1 MAKWVSTKTYAH
13 SEGLSCAFRQ
23 WRATSHCNLI
33 HGYALQVELVFEAD
47 TLDARNWVQD
57 FGGLKSIKQW
67 LHDNFDHTLC
77 VAEDD
82 PMLAEFQRLTA
93 MGLADVRVLP
103 SVGCE
108 KFSEVIFNYVNDYVM
123 DESNGRVSV
132 RSVEVREHG
141 GNSARY
147 ER

>member
-1 MAKWVSTKTYAH
+1 MSKWVSTKTYAH

-33 HGYALQVELVFEAD
+33 HGYALQVEIVFEAD
-47 TLDARNWVQD
+47 ELDERNWVQD
-57 FGGLKSIKQW
+57 FGGLKQVKQW

-82 PMLAEFQRLTA
+82 PMLEEFQRLVA

-108 KFSEVIFNYVNDYVM
+108 KFSEYIFRHVDDFVADASM
-123 DESNGRVSV
+123 SRVRV

-141 GNSARY
+141 GNSARF

>member
-33 HGYALQVELVFEAD
+33 HGYALQVEMVFEAGE
-47 TLDARNWVQD
+47 LDVRNWVQD
-57 FGGLKSIKQW
+57 FGGLKQIKQW
-67 LHDNFDHTLC
+67 LHDNFDHTLV

-82 PMLAEFQRLTA
+82 PMMAEFQRLNSLN
-93 MGLADVRVLP
+93 LADVRVLP

-108 KFSEVIFNYVNDYVM
+108 KFSEFIFNHVNDHVM
-123 DESNGRVSV
+123 DASGGRVSV

>member
-1 MAKWVSTKTYAH
+1 MWVSTKTYAH

-47 TLDARNWVQD
+47 ELDARNWVQD
-57 FGGLKSIKQW
+57 FGGLKQIKQW
-67 LHDNFDHTLC
+67 LHDNFDHTLV

-82 PMLAEFQRLTA
+82 PMMAEFQRLNSLN
-93 MGLADVRVLP
+93 LADVRVLP

-108 KFSEVIFNYVNDYVM
+108 KFSEFIFNHVNDYVM
-123 DESNGRVSV
+123 DASSGRVSV

>member
-1 MAKWVSTKTYAH
+1 MWVSTKTYAH

-47 TLDARNWVQD
+47 TLDDRNWVQD
-57 FGGLKSIKQW
+57 FGGLKQIKQW

-82 PMLAEFQRLTA
+82 PMLSGLKALGA
-93 MGLADVRVLP
+93 IGLADVRVLP

-108 KFSEVIFNYVNDYVM
+108 KFSEFIFNHVHSVVSQ
-123 DESNGRVSV
+123 ESNGRVRV

>member
-57 FGGLKSIKQW
+57 FGGLKQIKQW
-67 LHDNFDHTLC
+67 LHDNFDHTLV

-82 PMLAEFQRLTA
+82 PMMAEFQRLNSLN
-93 MGLADVRVLP
+93 LADVRVLP

-108 KFSEVIFNYVNDYVM
+108 KFSEIIFNHVNDYVA
-123 DESNGRVSV
+123 DASGGRVRV

-147 ER
+147 EM